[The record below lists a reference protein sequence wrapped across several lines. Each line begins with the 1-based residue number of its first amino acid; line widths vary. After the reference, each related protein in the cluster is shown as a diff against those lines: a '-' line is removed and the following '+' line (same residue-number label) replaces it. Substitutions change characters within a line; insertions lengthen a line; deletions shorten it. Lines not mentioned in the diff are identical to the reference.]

1 MRKYLYIRV
10 STKEQNEDRQLALK
24 NKYGLRNS
32 DVFIDK
38 ATGKNFDRP
47 AYQSLKEELQKGDC
61 LIIMSLDR
69 LGRNKEQALEELRE
83 LKQKGVRLIVDDLPT
98 TQIELDEKN
107 QLIIEMIN
115 NILIEVYT
123 TLAEEE
129 LRRTKIRQKQGIDS
143 MPVNKSGKKYSKK
156 TGRETGRPNKQE
168 NLTTEQ
174 ERYIKAWLSKSIKLS
189 DCIKFTGLSSATL
202 YRIKKKLVIKK
213 NKILIKNE
221 NNTEI

>member
-24 NKYGLRNS
+24 NKYHLRNS

-47 AYQSLKEELQKGDC
+47 VYQSLKEELQKGDC

-83 LKQKGVRLIVDDLPT
+83 LKQKGIRLIVDDLPT
-98 TQIELDEKN
+98 TQIKLDEKN

-129 LRRTKIRQKQGIDS
+129 LRRTKIRQRQGIDS
-143 MPVNKSGKKYSKK
+143 MPINENGKKYSKK

-174 ERYIKAWLSKSIKLS
+174 ERYIKAWIAKSIKLS
-189 DCIKFTGLSSATL
+189 DCIKFSRLSEATL
-202 YRIKKKLVIKK
+202 YRIKRKLVIKK
-213 NKILIKNE
+213 IKC
-221 NNTEI
+221 